1 MDKAGPSSG
10 KINIVIIE
18 GNKGKGR
25 LSNQGMVLL
34 HAGHKYNFVKTN
46 MCGTT
51 NWRCVNKNICS
62 TSITLTADN
71 KEIVKE
77 AKHVCLPDYER
88 NKIDFTMSLAKQEVC
103 LNMAPIPEIFEKHY
117 YKLHKQDS
125 DHTFGQGEMLSPEEL
140 PTFSSKK
147 DTLYRARYKFL
158 NVKKSK
164 FLRPQDVQL
173 PDSLV
178 SDFFLYD
185 DGVEEKIIIFGT
197 RLAKATLKTVDIV
210 YVDGTFRCCPIPFY
224 QLFSVHADIT
234 HESGTVCFV
243 PLLFAL
249 LPNKSQTTY
258 ERLFK
263 ILKYQFF
270 MNISTFKCDY
280 ELAIIQAIKAI
291 YPDIVVKGC
300 YYHFTNAVWKKSKSI
315 NFSSSNEGRKCTQLF
330 SLLALLPAS
339 LIPEAYLTLC
349 ELAPNTEEIFARL
362 IDSGRSFHSLMLLI
376 VKELEK
382 YFEEWIGQFRER
394 VEKERK
400 VTAEPASHCRR
411 NAKRIKQRKQQVEIN
426 GVEGTAEVQQSKDGV
441 RISMSG
447 MIILRLMLS
456 QPTAFDEMERMFL
469 LTSPTVNWLS
479 SKTERVWKRR
489 PDGNWPL
496 ATRFPLCLSA
506 ETIRITK
513 GLRLGVPVCSPHPCP
528 CGKDVSALDHHSL
541 SCQLSV
547 GRISW
552 HATLNNIIRRALA
565 TVNVPAILEPSGMS
579 PTDGKCPNG
588 MTLIPWSMGWALVWN
603 ATSAYT
609 LAPSRQTHL
618 QEGWLRS

>member
-224 QLFSVHADIT
+224 QLLSVW
-234 HESGTVCFV
+234 F
-243 PLLFAL
+243 
-249 LPNKSQTTY
+249 KSY
-258 ERLFK
+258 VYLW
-263 ILKYQFF
+263 
-270 MNISTFKCDY
+270 M
-280 ELAIIQAIKAI
+280 
-291 YPDIVVKGC
+291 
-300 YYHFTNAVWKKSKSI
+300 
-315 NFSSSNEGRKCTQLF
+315 FSSK
-330 SLLALLPAS
+330 
-339 LIPEAYLTLC
+339 I
-349 ELAPNTEEIFARL
+349 
-362 IDSGRSFHSLMLLI
+362 
-376 VKELEK
+376 
-382 YFEEWIGQFRER
+382 
-394 VEKERK
+394 
-400 VTAEPASHCRR
+400 
-411 NAKRIKQRKQQVEIN
+411 
-426 GVEGTAEVQQSKDGV
+426 
-441 RISMSG
+441 
-447 MIILRLMLS
+447 
-456 QPTAFDEMERMFL
+456 
-469 LTSPTVNWLS
+469 
-479 SKTERVWKRR
+479 
-489 PDGNWPL
+489 
-496 ATRFPLCLSA
+496 
-506 ETIRITK
+506 
-513 GLRLGVPVCSPHPCP
+513 
-528 CGKDVSALDHHSL
+528 
-541 SCQLSV
+541 
-547 GRISW
+547 
-552 HATLNNIIRRALA
+552 
-565 TVNVPAILEPSGMS
+565 
-579 PTDGKCPNG
+579 
-588 MTLIPWSMGWALVWN
+588 
-603 ATSAYT
+603 
-609 LAPSRQTHL
+609 
-618 QEGWLRS
+618 

>member
-1 MDKAGPSSG
+1 
-10 KINIVIIE
+10 
-18 GNKGKGR
+18 
-25 LSNQGMVLL
+25 MVLL

-117 YKLHKQDS
+117 YKLHKLDS

-349 ELAPNTEEIFARL
+349 ELAPNTEESTQFQNYFSKQWINL
-362 IDSGRSFHSLMLLI
+362 ITREVFSCFGEKFRTTNAIEGWHKRINSRIPKRPSMLYFIMLLKKEAKLSDIKI
-376 VKELEK
+376 VRGSFYCAGKRRRKSDILVDRKIEQIVSECVRSEISV
-382 YFEEWIGQFRER
+382 FE
-394 VEKERK
+394 
-400 VTAEPASHCRR
+400 CL
-411 NAKRIKQRKQQVEIN
+411 QRL
-426 GVEGTAEVQQSKDGV
+426 A
-441 RISMSG
+441 
-447 MIILRLMLS
+447 ILRR
-456 QPTAFDEMERMFL
+456 FDDD
-469 LTSPTVNWLS
+469 N
-479 SKTERVWKRR
+479 
-489 PDGNWPL
+489 
-496 ATRFPLCLSA
+496 
-506 ETIRITK
+506 
-513 GLRLGVPVCSPHPCP
+513 
-528 CGKDVSALDHHSL
+528 
-541 SCQLSV
+541 
-547 GRISW
+547 
-552 HATLNNIIRRALA
+552 
-565 TVNVPAILEPSGMS
+565 
-579 PTDGKCPNG
+579 
-588 MTLIPWSMGWALVWN
+588 
-603 ATSAYT
+603 
-609 LAPSRQTHL
+609 
-618 QEGWLRS
+618 